1 MAGGVRRIVGLVA
14 VGLVGLAACST
25 DSDSSSESA
34 AGEPERR
41 APAVAAQASAGAER
55 EVVQNGQL
63 VVSVADVAE
72 AGDRA
77 TDVVEEAGGFL
88 FSQDSDL
95 EDDPEVRITF
105 KVPSERFRPVLDRL
119 GDIGR
124 TLSRTSS
131 AQDVTDQV
139 IDLDGRLASAQASAD
154 RLARAH
160 RRRHEH
166 RRRSSRS
173 RRSSRPGR
181 PRSSRCRAGCACSV
195 TMRIWRPSRRGS
207 RRRRSSRS
215 AATCRASS
223 TGSAPAWSRS
233 LTGGLVVLTLA
244 GFLLPFAPFALAGR
258 WGWVRYRRRHPK
270 PPPSPPPPPTFPQW
284 SPGPPAPR

>member
-1 MAGGVRRIVGLVA
+1 MSGGVRRIVGLVA
-14 VGLVGLAACST
+14 VGLVGLAACSA

-34 AGEPERR
+34 AGEPEQNR
-41 APAVAAQASAGAER
+41 APAVAASTGADR
-55 EVVQNGQL
+55 DVVQNGQL
-63 VVSVADVAE
+63 VVSVVDVAE

-139 IDLDGRLASAQASAD
+139 VDLDGRLASAQASAD
-154 RLARAH
+154 RLRALIADAASTAEIIAVEKELEAREAEIESMQG
-160 RRRHEH
+160 RLRVLRDRADMATIEA
-166 RRRSSRS
+166 RFTAQEELEVSSDL
-173 RRSSRPGR
+173 PGFLDGLR
-181 PRSSRCRAGCACSV
+181 
-195 TMRIWRPSRRGS
+195 
-207 RRRRSSRS
+207 
-215 AATCRASS
+215 
-223 TGSAPAWSRS
+223 TGLVAL

-244 GFLLPFAPFALAGR
+244 GFVLPFAPFAVAGR

-270 PPPSPPPPPTFPQW
+270 PPSSPPPPPTFPQW
-284 SPGPPAPR
+284 SPRPPAPR

>member
-1 MAGGVRRIVGLVA
+1 MSGGVRRIVGLVA

-63 VVSVADVAE
+63 VVSVADVAD

-139 IDLDGRLASAQASAD
+139 IDLDGRLASAQASAE
-154 RLARAH
+154 RLRGLIADATSTAEIIAVEKELEAREAEIESMQGRLRVLRDH
-160 RRRHEH
+160 ADLATIEARFTAQEELEV
-166 RRRSSRS
+166 SSDL
-173 RRSSRPGR
+173 PGFLDGLR
-181 PRSSRCRAGCACSV
+181 
-195 TMRIWRPSRRGS
+195 
-207 RRRRSSRS
+207 
-215 AATCRASS
+215 
-223 TGSAPAWSRS
+223 TGLIAL

-270 PPPSPPPPPTFPQW
+270 PPPSHQPPPTFPQW

>member
-1 MAGGVRRIVGLVA
+1 MSGGVRRIVGLVA

-34 AGEPERR
+34 GGEPDQNR
-41 APAVAAQASAGAER
+41 APAVAAQASAGADR
-55 EVVQNGQL
+55 DVVQNGQL

-139 IDLDGRLASAQASAD
+139 VDLDGRLASAQASAD
-154 RLARAH
+154 RLRALIADAASTAEIIAVEKELEAREAEIESMQG
-160 RRRHEH
+160 RLRVLRDRADMATIEA
-166 RRRSSRS
+166 RFTAQEQLEVSSDL
-173 RRSSRPGR
+173 PGFLDGLR
-181 PRSSRCRAGCACSV
+181 
-195 TMRIWRPSRRGS
+195 
-207 RRRRSSRS
+207 
-215 AATCRASS
+215 
-223 TGSAPAWSRS
+223 TGLVA
-233 LTGGLVVLTLA
+233 LVTGGLVVLTLA
-244 GFLLPFAPFALAGR
+244 GFVLPFAPFAVAGR

-270 PPPSPPPPPTFPQW
+270 PPPSPPPPPTFPRW